1 MKKLIVKFDT
11 FFASFALLMSI
22 VAANQ
27 ACGFFNH
34 QAELPKNVK
43 NLRKF

>member
-1 MKKLIVKFDT
+1 MKKTFNKFENVV
-11 FFASFALLMSI
+11 ASLALVISV

-27 ACGFFNH
+27 VCTYFVH
-34 QAELPKNVK
+34 QPELPKSVK

>member
-1 MKKLIVKFDT
+1 MKKLLIKADT
-11 FFASFALLMSI
+11 VLASFALLLSI

-27 ACGFFNH
+27 ACGFFTH
-34 QAELPKNVK
+34 QPELPKNVK

>member
-1 MKKLIVKFDT
+1 MKKLLVKFDT
-11 FFASFALLMSI
+11 VLASFALLLSV

-34 QAELPKNVK
+34 QPELPKNVK